1 MTSKSQ
7 TFENQ
12 LGILKESVEKLDKPN
27 LSLAESVK
35 TFEKGIAAYES
46 CKQLLNEAG
55 QRIRIL
61 TDTANGE
68 TFTPFEEEEGAL

>member
-27 LSLAESVK
+27 LSLSDSLK
-35 TFEKGIAAYES
+35 TFEKGIAAYEI
-46 CKQLLNEAG
+46 CRQLLNEAG

-61 TDTANGE
+61 TDSANGE
-68 TFTPFEEEEGAL
+68 TFARFEEEGTL